1 MSNGIRATVELES
14 QIRAEEGT
22 QPSGGFAWEAM
33 RRRDSRDGT
42 GGTRGGWTAL
52 IRQPAAAGMWECWE
66 RWDGEASDE

>member
-22 QPSGGFAWEAM
+22 QPSGGFNWEAM
-33 RRRDSRDGT
+33 RWRDSRDGT

-52 IRQPAAAGMWECWE
+52 IRQPAAGMWECWE
-66 RWDGEASDE
+66 RWDAEASDE